1 MDTRGPTVPAH
12 DPQLGGRLRGILVC
26 FPAIAYTFVWSIVVL
41 ILLSCFPRWS
51 ATRWWGWLH
60 RWGRFMLW
68 LTGLRLETHGLERIA
83 ASSPCLVMFNHQ
95 SLLDLVILAT
105 TWPAGA
111 TVLYKREF
119 HRIPFM
125 GRAMRRAGMI
135 PIDRSHQDAARE
147 SLAEAASEVREHG
160 RVVLIAPEGTR
171 SRRGGLQD
179 FKLGPFHLACATGVP
194 ILPFIVRGVAE
205 VLPMGRFGPHTGTIR
220 VDVPAPIDTT
230 GWDAT
235 SVRDHA
241 ADVRDVF
248 LAWLP
253 PAAGSA
259 TSGNAA

>member
-1 MDTRGPTVPAH
+1 METRRPAIPAH
-12 DPQLGGRLRGILVC
+12 DPQLGGRLRGMLVC
-26 FPAIAYTFVWSIVVL
+26 FPAIAYTFCWSIVVL
-41 ILLSCFPRWS
+41 LLLTCFPRWS

-60 RWGRFMLW
+60 RWGRCMLW
-68 LTGLRLETHGLERIA
+68 LTGLRLETHGLPRIE
-83 ASSPCLVMFNHQ
+83 ASAPCLVMFNHQ
-95 SLLDLVILAT
+95 SLLDLVVLAT

-135 PIDRSHQDAARE
+135 PIDRSNPDAARS
-147 SLAEAASEVREHG
+147 SLDAAAAEVRERG

-179 FKLGPFHLACATGVP
+179 FKLGPFHLACATRVP
-194 ILPFIVRGVAE
+194 ILPFITRGVAE

-220 VDVPAPIDTT
+220 VDVLEPIDTSE
-230 GWDAT
+230 WN
-235 SVRDHA
+235 A
-241 ADVRDVF
+241 ADVRTHAAGARDVF

-253 PAAGSA
+253 PAEGSA
-259 TSGNAA
+259 TSGNSA